1 MRELSDESQHHS
13 GKPTRMELTDKF
25 VFRSRQILGDR
36 LAGVYLHGS
45 SVMGCFNPKKSDI
58 DLLVV
63 VHDAVPDADKAAFM
77 DMVVE
82 LNGEAPAK
90 GIEMDMVQKD
100 VCNPFIYPT
109 PFELHFSIK
118 HLDWY
123 RTNPADYIQKMN
135 GVNKDL
141 AAYFE
146 VIRRQGKCLYGTPIA
161 EVFGKVSREAYLDSI
176 LCDVADAVDD
186 IQTNTA
192 YIVLNLLRVL
202 AFIREDA
209 VLSKKE
215 GGEWGLAKLPE
226 SYRPLVRL
234 ALDEYASDQKPDYTG
249 EPLQDYARFMLAQIR
264 GSAALQG

>member
-1 MRELSDESQHHS
+1 
-13 GKPTRMELTDKF
+13 MELTDTF
-25 VFRSRQILGDR
+25 VSRGKEILGDR
-36 LAGVYLHGS
+36 LEGIYLHGS
-45 SVMGCFNPKKSDI
+45 SVMGCFNPRKSDI

-63 VHDAVPDADKAAFM
+63 VKEAVPDAVKAAFM
-77 DMVVE
+77 DMVVG
-82 LNGEAPAK
+82 LNGKAPAK
-90 GIEMDMVQKD
+90 GIEMDMVRKD
-100 VCNPFIYPT
+100 VCRPFVYPT

-123 RTNPADYIQKMN
+123 RTNPSDYIQKMN
-135 GVNKDL
+135 GENKDL

-146 VIRRQGKCLYGTPIA
+146 VIRRQGKCLCGSPI
-161 EVFGKVSREAYLDSI
+161 EQVFGEVSREAYLDSI
-176 LCDVADAVDD
+176 LCDVADAEED

-192 YIVLNLLRVL
+192 YIVLNLLRVM
-202 AFIREDA
+202 AFIKEDA

-249 EPLQDYARFMLAQIR
+249 EPLQDYARFMLGQIR
-264 GSAALQG
+264 GSAA